1 MMMQID
7 DKKLN
12 QRNAN
17 ILRSFNETVDQL
29 QGFSFWKSF
38 PSKSGINITWD
49 YTESGV
55 KVNSKIFGP
64 DDESISAF
72 ILKYRLFIQNKDD
85 ISLGNM
91 DRIYSKMNLDKE
103 YYDKFKSYRQSIN
116 DILDKPSNVQLN
128 KHVVS
133 IREIH
138 DMFIYGVWVH
148 RDEKD
153 LNRKKYLSIKDN
165 PVIYPMFAN
174 DFNVTLVMIMNEL
187 VNIKFLNDSIIKL
200 LEEQ

>member
-1 MMMQID
+1 MDRNNSIENKKAVD
-7 DKKLN
+7 KLN
-12 QRNAN
+12 
-17 ILRSFNETVDQL
+17 SFNETVDQL

-55 KVNSKIFGP
+55 RVNSKILGP
-64 DDESISAF
+64 DDEPISAF

-91 DRIYSKMNLDKE
+91 DKIYSEIDLDKE
-103 YYDKFKSYRQSIN
+103 YYEKFKSYRQSIN

-128 KHVVS
+128 KHVVT

-138 DMFIYGVWVH
+138 AMFIYGVWTH
-148 RDEKD
+148 LDEKD
-153 LNRKKYLSIKDN
+153 RNRKNYLSIKDN
-165 PVIYPMFAN
+165 PIIYPMFAN
-174 DFNVTLVMIMNEL
+174 DFNVTLVKIMNEL
-187 VNIKFLNDSIIKL
+187 VQIKL
-200 LEEQ
+200 LNEEVIRILENNE

>member
-1 MMMQID
+1 MQNYV
-7 DKKLN
+7 KKST
-12 QRNAN
+12 QRMIS
-17 ILRSFNETVDQL
+17 ILKSFNETVDQL

-64 DDESISAF
+64 EDESISAF

-85 ISLGNM
+85 ISLRNI
-91 DRIYSKMNLDKE
+91 DKIYSEMDLDKE
-103 YYDKFKSYRQSIN
+103 YYEKFKSYRESIN
-116 DILDKPSNVQLN
+116 DILDKPTNVRLN
-128 KHVVS
+128 KHIVS

-138 DMFIYGVWVH
+138 DMFIYGVWAH
-148 RDEKD
+148 LDEKD
-153 LNRKKYLSIKDN
+153 RHRKNYLSIKDN

-174 DFNVTLVMIMNEL
+174 DFNVTLVKIMNEL
-187 VNIKFLNDSIIKL
+187 VNIKFLNDSVIKL